1 MRGCIEP
8 KRNFDPNFTIVEKK
22 KNSPSASILW
32 NEKKAQEAS
41 DLLT

>member
-8 KRNFDPNFTIVEKK
+8 KRNFDPNVTIVEK